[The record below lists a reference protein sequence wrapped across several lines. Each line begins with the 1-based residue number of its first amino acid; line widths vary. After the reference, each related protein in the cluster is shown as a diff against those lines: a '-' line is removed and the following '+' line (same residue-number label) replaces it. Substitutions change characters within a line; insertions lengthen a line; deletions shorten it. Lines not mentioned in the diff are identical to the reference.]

1 MNKKGYIVLILGII
15 FIIIGVFLMD
25 SDFSKYCVFLF
36 PVGGIFVL
44 LGFLSKISK
53 NPEKNFENTI
63 NGIINTYDSILVKSS
78 TVPSFDG
85 RNIIEVMGFDDLID
99 AQLELRKPIC
109 YMKQTESC
117 SFVLLDDKEAYVY
130 IEKINDQVI
139 SPVEI
144 EIKEMKI
151 RNKNKE
157 DLDAE
162 MLRNIDKTT
171 VVKLSN
177 KKSYK
182 VSPIRKKNNQEAIRE
197 DEFNEKSLNE
207 DLEKDKEKKQDSEIL
222 DTTRKSSRR
231 KSDDKNVELLDQTQ
245 RFSKKA
251 IKNHKNEEIE
261 SLDSTRKLFKNEI
274 LGETDIEEL
283 SNTHKISKKELEKAM
298 NEEIEYL

>member
-1 MNKKGYIVLILGII
+1 MGKKGYILLFIGVIFIVLGI
-15 FIIIGVFLMD
+15 FLLD
-25 SDFSKYCVFLF
+25 SDLSKYCVFLF
-36 PVGGIFVL
+36 PVGGIFLL
-44 LGFLSKISK
+44 LGLLSKMSK

-63 NGIINTYDSILVKSS
+63 NGILNTYDSILVKSS
-78 TVPSFDG
+78 TVPSLEG

-109 YMKQTESC
+109 FIKQTESC
-117 SFVLLDDKEAYVY
+117 SFVLLDDREAYVY
-130 IEKINDQVI
+130 IEKVNDQVV

-157 DLDAE
+157 DMDAE
-162 MLRNIDKTT
+162 MLRDIDKTT

-182 VSPIRKKNNQEAIRE
+182 VSPIRNNKVQKENQTDEVKENSLQEKTENKTKKTDISKVEEKTLRDSKKEIKEEKNQEV
-197 DEFNEKSLNE
+197 K
-207 DLEKDKEKKQDSEIL
+207 
-222 DTTRKSSRR
+222 T
-231 KSDDKNVELLDQTQ
+231 
-245 RFSKKA
+245 
-251 IKNHKNEEIE
+251 
-261 SLDSTRKLFKNEI
+261 LDSTKKLFATEV
-274 LGETDIEEL
+274 LGEEDIEEL